1 MWILGLKGLKD
12 LLYGQEDNL
21 VLQYQHR
28 KSQAVK
34 WALLATHG
42 FSHTISRT

>member
-12 LLYGQEDNL
+12 LLYGQKDNL
-21 VLQYQHR
+21 VLEYQHQ
-28 KSQAVK
+28 KCQAMR

-42 FSHTISRT
+42 FSHIISRT

>member
-12 LLYGQEDNL
+12 LLYGQGDNL
-21 VLQYQHR
+21 VLQYQR
-28 KSQAVK
+28 QKSQAVR

-42 FSHTISRT
+42 FSHIISRT